1 MYFHQVWLDNL
12 AMVELLTINSFL
24 FSFPHQIIQGLDVLL
39 NLIVIS
45 YFDSFSGRFET
56 MEGTFPDES

>member
-1 MYFHQVWLDNL
+1 
-12 AMVELLTINSFL
+12 MVELLTINFFL
-24 FSFPHQIIQGLDVLL
+24 FPFPHQIIQGLDVLL

-45 YFDSFSGRFET
+45 YFDSFSGRFEA

>member
-12 AMVELLTINSFL
+12 VMVELLTINSFL
-24 FSFPHQIIQGLDVLL
+24 FPFPHQIIQGLDVLL

>member
-1 MYFHQVWLDNL
+1 
-12 AMVELLTINSFL
+12 MVELLTINSFL
-24 FSFPHQIIQGLDVLL
+24 FPFPHQIIQGLDVLL